1 MSDELNFY
9 SGYEDFKG
17 YQTPD
22 LRKKHIAQFDREFWT
37 ISGCTSDMSVLEIG
51 CGSGQFLRY
60 LAHKEVRF
68 FRGLDHDPA
77 LRAHIHRDIAKNFIV
92 TGAFEYF
99 AGLGTKDDYD
109 RVVMFDVLEHFSVE
123 DGANLL
129 GTIKSHLT
137 SDGQIVVRV
146 PNMSSPWG
154 GQYQYGDLTHKA
166 AYTPGSMRQLASSL
180 GLFCSAVY
188 PQKRGSRSRILLQ
201 SILQGTLNKMLVD
214 PPEIWSANF
223 IAVLGI
229 RKD

>member
-1 MSDELNFY
+1 MPSELNFY
-9 SGYEDFKG
+9 SGYGDFKG

-68 FRGLDHDPA
+68 FRGLDQDPA
-77 LRAHIHRDIAKNFIV
+77 LGAYIHKDVVKNFIV
-92 TGAFEYF
+92 SGAFEYF
-99 AGLGTKDDYD
+99 AELGMADHYN

-123 DGANLL
+123 DGAQLL
-129 GTIKSHLT
+129 STIKSHLT
-137 SDGQIVVRV
+137 LDGQIIVRV

-166 AYTPGSMRQLASSL
+166 AYTPGSMRQLADSI
-180 GLFCSAVY
+180 GLYCSGVY
-188 PQKRGSRSRILLQ
+188 PQKRGSRSRGLLQ
-201 SILQGTLNKMLVD
+201 KILQGALNKILVD

-223 IAVLGI
+223 IAVLEI
-229 RKD
+229 RGD

>member
-1 MSDELNFY
+1 MSSELNFY

-60 LAHKEVRF
+60 LAHKQVRF

-77 LRAHIHRDIAKNFIV
+77 LRAHIHGDVAENFIV
-92 TGAFEYF
+92 SGAFEYF
-99 AGLGTKDDYD
+99 AGLETADKYD

-123 DGANLL
+123 NGTKLL
-129 GTIKSHLT
+129 SKIKSHLT
-137 SDGQIVVRV
+137 ADGKIIVRV

-154 GQYQYGDLTHKA
+154 GQYQFGDLTHKA
-166 AYTPGSMRQLASSL
+166 AYAPGSMKQLAGSL
-180 GLFCSAVY
+180 GLVCSAVY
-188 PQKRGSRSRILLQ
+188 PQKRGSRSRRFLQNLLQ
-201 SILQGTLNKMLVD
+201 ATLNKILVD
-214 PPEIWSANF
+214 PPEIWSGNF

-229 RKD
+229 RKG